1 MTSGRILGID
11 YGTRRIGVAVSDPT
25 QLIARG
31 VATVPNDKRVMEH
44 LTRIIASEEVVAI
57 VVGMPYSADG
67 GKGQKAREVEAFI
80 ERLKK
85 HTRLEVLTW
94 DESYSSV
101 QAQRT
106 LIDIGMKK
114 KKRRDK
120 ARVDTM
126 AARVILQEYLDHRK
140 ELANTE

>member
-1 MTSGRILGID
+1 MTAGRILGID

-31 VATVPNDKRVMEH
+31 VATLPNDERMMEQ
-44 LTRIIASEEVVAI
+44 LMAIITREEVVAI

-85 HTRLEVLTW
+85 HTRLDVTTW

-101 QAQRT
+101 QAHRV
-106 LIDIGMKK
+106 LIEIGIGK
-114 KKRRDK
+114 KKRREK
-120 ARVDTM
+120 ERVDTM
-126 AARVILQEYLDHRK
+126 AARLMLQEYLDHRK
-140 ELANTE
+140 ESANAE

>member
-1 MTSGRILGID
+1 MTYGRILGID
-11 YGTRRIGVAVSDPT
+11 YGTKRIGVAVSDPT

-31 VATVPNDKRVMEH
+31 VGTLPNDRH
-44 LTRIIASEEVVAI
+44 LLEQLDRIIAQEEVVAI

-80 ERLKK
+80 ERVKS
-85 HTRLEVLTW
+85 HTGLDVATW
-94 DESYSSV
+94 DESFSSV

-106 LIDIGMKK
+106 FLDIGMKK
-114 KKRRDK
+114 KKRREK

-126 AARVILQEYLDHRK
+126 AARLMLQEYLDYRK
-140 ELANTE
+140 QSTKVE